1 MRRRI
6 GSRTTRT
13 LLAVLA
19 GAVATIAL
27 VSGAFAQETTED
39 PDADEVVV
47 VTGGL
52 LVPEGS
58 TVGSSVIF
66 NGPVRIAGT
75 VDGTLVVFNGG
86 VEITG
91 TVREDVVAFNGRVVV
106 RSGAEVG
113 GDIVSRRPPVI
124 EPGATVQ
131 GESHGFA
138 WRFDAGDWFVGRLVW
153 WVGYS
158 VSTLLLGM
166 LLLVFAPRLDAAVDE
181 ARKSRTGAVF
191 GFGALVFF
199 LLPIAA
205 VALLVTIVGI
215 PLGLFLLLA
224 LALIDTVGY
233 VVGVHVFG
241 RMIVKPPKSRNV
253 AFLAGWG
260 IARAVALVPVLG
272 GLAWT
277 VGSILGLGALWVAAR
292 RARDDATAPLPA
304 VPPPPPSPTPA

>member
-19 GAVATIAL
+19 GTVATIAL
-27 VSGAFAQETTED
+27 VSGAFAQETSAD
-39 PDADEVVV
+39 DDGDEVVV

-91 TVREDVVAFNGRVVV
+91 VVREDVVAFNGRVVV

-131 GESHGFA
+131 
-138 WRFDAGDWFVGRLVW
+138 
-153 WVGYS
+153 
-158 VSTLLLGM
+158 
-166 LLLVFAPRLDAAVDE
+166 
-181 ARKSRTGAVF
+181 
-191 GFGALVFF
+191 
-199 LLPIAA
+199 
-205 VALLVTIVGI
+205 
-215 PLGLFLLLA
+215 
-224 LALIDTVGY
+224 
-233 VVGVHVFG
+233 
-241 RMIVKPPKSRNV
+241 
-253 AFLAGWG
+253 
-260 IARAVALVPVLG
+260 
-272 GLAWT
+272 
-277 VGSILGLGALWVAAR
+277 
-292 RARDDATAPLPA
+292 
-304 VPPPPPSPTPA
+304 